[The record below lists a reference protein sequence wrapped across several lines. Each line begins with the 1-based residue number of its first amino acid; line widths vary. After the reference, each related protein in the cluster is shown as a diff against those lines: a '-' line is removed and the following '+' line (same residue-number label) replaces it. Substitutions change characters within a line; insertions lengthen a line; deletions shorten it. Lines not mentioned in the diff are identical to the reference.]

1 MTLAIFLS
9 VLIIGIVLG
18 IPVAF
23 SLLLS
28 AITLMLYMGLFT
40 FDTFANG
47 SNILAQ
53 SLINGVDSFALLAI
67 PFFMVAGEIMS
78 VGGLSQRI
86 VRLAMS
92 TVGHRKGGLGYVA
105 IVTSIV
111 LAGLSGSAVADAAAL
126 ISILFPMMRKANYPE
141 SYSAGLLGAGG
152 IIAPVIPPSLPLIV
166 MGVAGNISIAKL
178 FLGGIVPG
186 LLMGLGLMITW
197 KFIIRGKDDIVTT
210 EKATPGERRA
220 ALREGIWALLLP
232 IIIIGG
238 IRTGIFTP
246 TEAAVVAA
254 VYAIFVSTLIYR
266 ELTLKA
272 FYGVLIRSGRATGMV
287 MFLVGAA
294 MVASWLITVAQLPQ
308 QVAGMLGPLI
318 DSPRLLMAAIM
329 VLVLLIGMVMDL
341 SPTILILVPLLMP
354 VIKQAG
360 IDPVY
365 FGLMFVIN
373 CCIGLLTP
381 PVGNVLNVVCG
392 VGKVRLDV
400 AVRGLAPFIL
410 TYVLLLILFVIFPQI
425 IIWPLKLI
433 AG

>member
-1 MTLAIFLS
+1 MTLALFLS
-9 VLIIGIVLG
+9 VLIIGIILG

-28 AITLMLYMGLFT
+28 AISLMLYMGLFT

-92 TVGHRKGGLGYVA
+92 LVGHRKGGLGYVA
-105 IVTSIV
+105 IITSIV

-141 SYSAGLLGAGG
+141 AYSAGLLGAGG
-152 IIAPVIPPSLPLIV
+152 IIAPVIPPSLPLIII
-166 MGVAGNISIAKL
+166 GVAGNISIAKL
-178 FLGGIVPG
+178 FMGGIVPG

-197 KFIIRGKDDIVTT
+197 KLIIGGKDIVTT
-210 EKATPGERRA
+210 EKASSSERRA

-254 VYAIFVSTLIYR
+254 VYALFVSTVIYR
-266 ELTLKA
+266 ELTFSA
-272 FYGVLIRSGRATGMV
+272 FYALMLRAGRATGMV

-308 QVAGMLGPLI
+308 QVAGLLGPLV

-329 VLVLLIGMVMDL
+329 VLVLLVGMVMDL

-354 VIKQAG
+354 VVKQAG

-373 CCIGLLTP
+373 TCIGLLTP

-400 AVRGLAPFIL
+400 AVRGLAPFLL
-410 TYVLLLILFVIFPQI
+410 TYVLLLILFIIFPQI
-425 IIWPLKLI
+425 ITWPLKI
-433 AG
+433 ITG